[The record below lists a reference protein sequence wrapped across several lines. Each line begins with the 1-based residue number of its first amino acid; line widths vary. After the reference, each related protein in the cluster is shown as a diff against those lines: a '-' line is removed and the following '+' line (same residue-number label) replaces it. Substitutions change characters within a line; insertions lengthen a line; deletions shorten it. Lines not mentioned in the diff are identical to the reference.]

1 MQVIR
6 VFQGGGRFCG
16 GKSASLYL
24 GEQGEGCTHMGTVS
38 WKPEAWLFGTVTF
51 PSLCCVGR
59 EWCVLRLC

>member
-1 MQVIR
+1 M
-6 VFQGGGRFCG
+6 G

-24 GEQGEGCTHMGTVS
+24 DEQGEGCTHMGTVS